1 MLFPILLTMIMGL
14 WDMGN
19 AMVANQRTITAAQVV
34 ADLIARERSVSDGE
48 LANYITAG
56 RLALGDGNM
65 SSYGVDILSVE
76 YDNRGNASPVWR
88 ETRGMSPDAN
98 AIARAK
104 GLGGEGEGAVVV
116 TVTFSYT
123 PLFTKMFTGKM
134 DMKEQAFL
142 RGRKAPI
149 VQRDT

>member
-34 ADLIARERSVSDGE
+34 ADLIARERSVSDAE
-48 LANYITAG
+48 LENYITAG
-56 RLALGDGNM
+56 QLAIDDG
-65 SSYGVDILSVE
+65 SVPSYGIDILSVE
-76 YDNRGNASPVWR
+76 YDGNGNASQVWR
-88 ETRGMSPDAN
+88 ETRGMSPDTLAIVN
-98 AIARAK
+98 AA

-116 TVTFSYT
+116 TVTYEYE
-123 PLFTKMFTGKM
+123 PLFTKMFTNSI

-149 VQRDT
+149 IQRDY